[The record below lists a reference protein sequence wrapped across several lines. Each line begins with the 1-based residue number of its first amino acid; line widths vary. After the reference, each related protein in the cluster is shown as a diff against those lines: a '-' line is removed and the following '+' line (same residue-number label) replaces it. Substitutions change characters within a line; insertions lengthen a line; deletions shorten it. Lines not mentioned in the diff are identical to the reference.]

1 MKSKI
6 RQSKKKLSKKNKKT
20 KKVKPNKSKKSKKTW
35 SLSDD
40 ILSSDEMAKFRSSKS
55 VSLASRLTGIKDT
68 LVSELIELPISES
81 IYKLCS
87 KKLEKLKYINPS
99 TGEKHKITNELANN
113 VCHCLFNKN
122 KDLSISELEKKVTMK
137 VETPASECIKI
148 LDKHY
153 ESK

>member
-1 MKSKI
+1 MP
-6 RQSKKKLSKKNKKT
+6 SKKSKKNR
-20 KKVKPNKSKKSKKTW
+20 KVKHKSKKSKQKW
-35 SLSDD
+35 SLSDE
-40 ILSSDEMAKFRSSKS
+40 ILTSNEMTKFRSSKS

-87 KKLEKLKYINPS
+87 KKLEKLKYVHPS
-99 TGEKHKITNELANN
+99 TGEKSRITNQLANN

-122 KDLSISELEKKVTMK
+122 KDLSISELEKKVNMK
-137 VETPASECIKI
+137 IETPASECIKI

>member
-1 MKSKI
+1 MSYK
-6 RQSKKKLSKKNKKT
+6 QSKKKSKNRKLKNYKSKNK
-20 KKVKPNKSKKSKKTW
+20 KSKKSW
-35 SLSDD
+35 SLSNDV
-40 ILSSDEMAKFRSSKS
+40 LGSDEMTKFRSTKS

-68 LVSELIELPISES
+68 LVSELIDLPISES

-87 KKLEKLKYINPS
+87 NKLEKLKYINPN
-99 TGEKHKITNELANN
+99 TGEKKKITNQLANN

-122 KDLSISELEKKVTMK
+122 KDLSIFELEKKVNMK

-153 ESK
+153 ETK